1 MQNSLVKKLRTNR
14 QTLQKMSAFK
24 KIITLILPVML
35 LILLADTGCMP
46 ARRAPAHSKKMTT
59 QEAST
64 TPMGR
69 NRYYYSPSYQKKL
82 NKNFR
87 RK

>member
-46 ARRAPAHSKKMTT
+46 ARRAQAHSRKMTT